1 MENFGKAF
9 CNAFNQTFVY
19 ARTEVANAPVEQGEL
34 IDSLP
39 FCEALG
45 AELDKLGFTRIA

>member
-19 ARTEVANAPVEQGEL
+19 ARTEVTSAPVEQGEL
-34 IDSLP
+34 LDSLA
-39 FCEALG
+39 FCEALAG
-45 AELDKLGFTRIA
+45 ELDKLANRIA